1 MNSIIEWLIYL
12 LTLLSVQPEQVPLAE
27 ARAAGAVCVAYASLQ
42 RDAIADDE
50 EEDAVVHPPIIITP
64 DPVEVEPEPE
74 PEPAPIN
81 CPDGKCNLPS
91 TTRVYRWRR

>member
-1 MNSIIEWLIYL
+1 MHSIIEWLIYI

-42 RDAIADDE
+42 REAVLDE

-74 PEPAPIN
+74 PEPALSN

-91 TTRVYRWRR
+91 STRVYRWRR